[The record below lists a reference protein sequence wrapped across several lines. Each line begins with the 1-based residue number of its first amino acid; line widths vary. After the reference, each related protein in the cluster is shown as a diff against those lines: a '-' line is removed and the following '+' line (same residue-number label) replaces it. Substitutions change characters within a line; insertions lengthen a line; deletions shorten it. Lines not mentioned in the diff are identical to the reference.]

1 VTQDS
6 PNFEQVMQDVDQSGH
21 RSSFSE
27 HESPTLDP
35 LMNSIQ
41 SPITIQQNTNSVS
54 LRSPRPSSDVPACPE
69 SVEMSGPAPL
79 LQFDWNQ
86 STQFDLS
93 QEGFDFLTHSNDVNV
108 QLQRLM
114 DMSFLSPLEAELAP
128 SPFPRQPLPG
138 SHLSVLSPQN
148 LMSYERSTADSPSTP
163 PSSGIWK
170 SLEKGR
176 WAAQVEKVRDEE
188 QVVSLGTK
196 FILENLSSRGVS

>member
-1 VTQDS
+1 
-6 PNFEQVMQDVDQSGH
+6 MQDIDQSGH
-21 RSSFSE
+21 RSSFSD
-27 HESPTLDP
+27 HESPTLDA
-35 LMNSIQ
+35 LIHADL
-41 SPITIQQNTNSVS
+41 SPTTIDQNTTSVS
-54 LRSPRPSSDVPACPE
+54 LTSASRCPSSAADIPACAE

-148 LMSYERSTADSPSTP
+148 LMSYERNTADSPSTP

-188 QVVSLGTK
+188 QVWFLCVRG
-196 FILENLSSRGVS
+196 LS